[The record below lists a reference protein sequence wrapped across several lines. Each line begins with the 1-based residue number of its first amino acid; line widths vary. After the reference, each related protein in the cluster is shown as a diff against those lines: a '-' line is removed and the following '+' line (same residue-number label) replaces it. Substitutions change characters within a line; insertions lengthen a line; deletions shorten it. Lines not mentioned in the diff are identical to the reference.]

1 MLKAIAKRVT
11 QATPKYLTE
20 HEIAVLFQ
28 VIRKQRAPAHVRD
41 LAIFLLVYHH
51 GLRRS
56 EPGRMD
62 LSDYRPDEG
71 RLEITRCKGSKSGEY
86 HLIPVV
92 NTALRAYMRIRGV
105 APGPLFLSRN
115 HRAISGRRLDQIMKG
130 YCVAAGLPA
139 DKAHCHALKHSCVT
153 HFLALTNGNIVAA
166 QDHVG
171 HTDIRSTQKYLHFTE
186 RDKIDALPTV
196 QAWGRRQ
203 QPQFRNQQR
212 DAAAQAIYEQG

>member
-1 MLKAIAKRVT
+1 MPKAATRR
-11 QATPKYLTE
+11 ATPPNAKYLTE
-20 HEIAVLFQ
+20 HEIAVLFEA
-28 VIRKQRAPAHVRD
+28 IRKQRAESHVRN
-41 LAIFLLVYHH
+41 LAVFLLIYHH

-62 LSDYRPDEG
+62 LSNYRPDEG

-92 NTALRAYMRIRGV
+92 NTALRAYLRIRGV

-115 HRAISGRRLDQIMKG
+115 HRALGGRRLDQIMKG

-153 HFLALTNGNIVAA
+153 HFLTLTNGNIVAA

-171 HTDIRSTQKYLHFTE
+171 HADIRSTLKYLHFGE
-186 RDKIDALPTV
+186 RDKVSALPTV
-196 QAWGRRQ
+196 QGWGKKKR
-203 QPQFRNQQR
+203 
-212 DAAAQAIYEQG
+212 